1 MKKAVFLARNSTARA
16 FSVEHGDNCAL
27 SERYWQR
34 VVRTMRVTS
43 GTCRCSDNDKN
54 HADVPK
60 RLAIYV
66 GCQDKCSCSDAVR
79 QQAFKP
85 AVRRNGRLLILL
97 WVGRATV
104 NVNVL
109 SLFHMKQLRS
119 PASYRRGRGAL
130 FLPTVPV
137 PPPKTLFSASARLC
151 TGFRLFYCNTAH
163 RPFNYLCRTIVAW
176 SIEIGG
182 WQIGCQVSRE
192 TPVLAL
198 PYRAAKSHAF
208 TVWGMTTTSLR
219 YALCSS
225 TLRTDCFT

>member
-1 MKKAVFLARNSTARA
+1 MADT
-16 FSVEHGDNCAL
+16 GC
-27 SERYWQR
+27 
-34 VVRTMRVTS
+34 
-43 GTCRCSDNDKN
+43 CSDKNEN

-66 GCQDKCSCSDAVR
+66 GCQDKCSCSGAVR

-85 AVRRNGRLLILL
+85 ADTQERQTTDTAM
-97 WVGRATV
+97 VGRATV

-119 PASYRRGRGAL
+119 PASYRRGRG
-130 FLPTVPV
+130 
-137 PPPKTLFSASARLC
+137 TLFYQPFPCRLQKRYFPLPP
-151 TGFRLFYCNTAH
+151 GFALVFAFFTVTRLIGRLITCAA
-163 RPFNYLCRTIVAW
+163 IVAW

-208 TVWGMTTTSLR
+208 AVWGMTTTSLW
-219 YALCSS
+219 YPLCSS
-225 TLRTDCFT
+225 TVGTDCFT

>member
-1 MKKAVFLARNSTARA
+1 MFLFRRGA
-16 FSVEHGDNCAL
+16 
-27 SERYWQR
+27 
-34 VVRTMRVTS
+34 
-43 GTCRCSDNDKN
+43 
-54 HADVPK
+54 
-60 RLAIYV
+60 
-66 GCQDKCSCSDAVR
+66 

-85 AVRRNGRLLILL
+85 ADTQERQTTDTAM
-97 WVGRATV
+97 VGRATV

-119 PASYRRGRGAL
+119 PASYRRGRWAL

-182 WQIGCQVSRE
+182 WQADRLSSLSGNARSRVTSQSRE
-192 TPVLAL
+192 ITRLHGLGYDDYLSPV
-198 PYRAAKSHAF
+198 P
-208 TVWGMTTTSLR
+208 SLFF
-219 YALCSS
+219 YG
-225 TLRTDCFT
+225 